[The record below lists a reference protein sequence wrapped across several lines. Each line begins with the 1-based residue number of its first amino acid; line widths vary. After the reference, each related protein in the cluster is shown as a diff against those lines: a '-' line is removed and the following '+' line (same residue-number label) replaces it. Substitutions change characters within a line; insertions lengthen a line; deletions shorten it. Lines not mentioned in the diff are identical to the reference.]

1 MLRKDLKRK
10 ARDVAAGNVV
20 AIYKA
25 TPRKRRRFTAGA
37 DRVGSYYGR
46 YSGRGAELKFHDV
59 DHDDAVITAGGT
71 IVPTINI
78 IAQGVTESTR
88 VGRKCTIKSI
98 HWRYRINLIEQDA
111 VATPPAGD
119 TVRVMV
125 YLDRQ
130 CNDAAAGVTDILET
144 NSWQSF
150 RNLANTS
157 RFQILLDKLVNIN
170 YNNLASD
177 NAAVVSSTVHD
188 QDYIFNKKCNIP
200 IEFNNVANDGSLATI
215 RSNNIGTLLVAA
227 RGNAVMASKFRLRF
241 SDQ

>member
-20 AIYKA
+20 AIYRA
-25 TPRKRRRFTAGA
+25 TPKKRRRFTPGA
-37 DRVGSYYGR
+37 DRVGGYYGR

-59 DHDDAVITAGGT
+59 NHDDAVISAGGT

-78 IAQGVTESTR
+78 IPQGVTESTR

-98 HWRYRINLIEQDA
+98 HWRYRINLAEQDA

-119 TVRVMV
+119 SVRVIM
-125 YLDRQ
+125 YLDKQ
-130 CNDAAAGVTDILET
+130 CNGATATTTGILES

-150 RNLANTS
+150 RNLANIS
-157 RFQILLDKLVNIN
+157 RFQILYDKLININ
-170 YNNLASD
+170 FNNLASD

-200 IEFNNVANDGSLATI
+200 IEYDNSANDGTLTTI
-215 RSNNIGTLLVAA
+215 RTNNIGTLLLAA
-227 RGNAVMASKFRLRF
+227 RGNAIMVSKIRLRF